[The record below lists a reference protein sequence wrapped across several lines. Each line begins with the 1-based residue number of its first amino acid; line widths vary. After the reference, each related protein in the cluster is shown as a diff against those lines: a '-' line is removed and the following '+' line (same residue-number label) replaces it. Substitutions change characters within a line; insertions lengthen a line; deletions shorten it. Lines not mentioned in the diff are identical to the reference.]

1 MGVVTGGGDLGRRVG
16 ERRRARGLTV
26 EGLAARAGMS
36 PNHLRALESS
46 RCLQPSRAG
55 LWRLSDA
62 LDVPIDDLTGG
73 VGDPTGGEAGYPP
86 GRHRPPGRPSIRELT
101 VDECTA
107 LVAPG
112 GVGRIVFTD
121 ERGPVAWPVNFRV
134 FEGDIIFRTAT
145 GASVLD
151 HLVGADAAPED
162 LSFEVDRLDDALTEG
177 WSVLITGHGR
187 LVADPIERV
196 QVESLAVEPWP
207 GGALEVLV
215 RLTPHTVTGRRTH
228 GDR

>member
-1 MGVVTGGGDLGRRVG
+1 M
-16 ERRRARGLTV
+16 
-26 EGLAARAGMS
+26 
-36 PNHLRALESS
+36 
-46 RCLQPSRAG
+46 
-55 LWRLSDA
+55 
-62 LDVPIDDLTGG
+62 
-73 VGDPTGGEAGYPP
+73 
-86 GRHRPPGRPSIRELT
+86 
-101 VDECTA
+101 
-107 LVAPG
+107 APG

-145 GASVLD
+145 GSSVLD

-187 LVADPIERV
+187 LVADPTERV
-196 QVESLAVEPWP
+196 QVESLGVEPWP